1 MIKAK
6 SLFGVIILSLVVMLV
21 VACAKPSPAP
31 EPTPAPAPAP
41 TPTEL
46 KVKDAAAAWNTALD
60 YLRKHQGQN
69 APGSDVQWQ
78 EQDIT
83 PPGLMGSVTKEFASS
98 EWTGEVSYAVL
109 PLERTIYQVTLS
121 SIQFGW
127 HWEGSVKADGTV
139 ADISAFKQ
147 MSEEESRK
155 VAEDFV
161 RNSPTF
167 VFDGIEG
174 TLRLANTLRPRCPYC
189 WVFIF
194 EFDSEHAGYGD
205 RTGQVLTQVITPH
218 EVSIAVER
226 LEITSAVMDNKWDM
240 INQIER

>member
-1 MIKAK
+1 VIKAK

-31 EPTPAPAPAP
+31 VPAPAPM
-41 TPTEL
+41 PTEL

-60 YLRKHQGQN
+60 YLRKNQGQN
-69 APGSDVQWQ
+69 APSSDVEWQ

-83 PPGLMGSVTKEFASS
+83 PPGLIGSVTKEFASS

-121 SIQFGW
+121 SIKFGW
-127 HWEGSVKADGTV
+127 HWEGSVKADGT
-139 ADISAFKQ
+139 AAEISAFKQ

-174 TLRLANTLRPRCPYC
+174 TLRLADTLRPRCPYC

-194 EFDSEHAGYGD
+194 EFDSEHTGYGD
-205 RTGQVLTQVITPH
+205 RTGQVLAQVITRH

-226 LEITSAVMDNKWDM
+226 LEITSAAVMDNKWDM
-240 INQIER
+240 INQRER